1 MLVPLEWIQQY
12 VAVPADTKEIA
23 HRLTMGGLEVEETL
37 DSEIGSVLDVYITP
51 NRGDCLS
58 MLGVAREIAALY
70 DLPLTPPSPPESQQ
84 GGETATR
91 TSVQIEAP
99 DLCPRYAARL
109 IRGVKIGDSPEWLQQ
124 RLIAAGQRP
133 INNLVD
139 VTNYVMLELGQPLH
153 AFDFDTL
160 AENRI
165 VVRRANE
172 GESLTTLDGEV
183 RELTSE
189 MLVIADALRP
199 VALAGVM
206 GGAETEVT
214 EKTTNIL
221 LESAHFNPLSVRRTA
236 RTLGMRT
243 EASYRFERVVDP
255 EGVRRAVDRA
265 CELLALIGQP
275 TALSG
280 VVDSYPAPEAPRVI
294 SLRVRR
300 TVDLLGIPDITAEVA
315 TDCLKRLGFGVVQ
328 EQGTLHVTV
337 PASRP
342 DLTLE
347 EDLIEEVGRIY
358 GYENIPET
366 LPIGSTTRG
375 GDSAEGTFLNEIR
388 RILTAVGLQE
398 VVSHSLTPPSI
409 FDVTPHDPRRVAVR
423 NALSYEINGLRRTHL
438 PGLLQVA
445 TRNATRAGQNSLALF
460 EVGRVWQN
468 EYIAEMH
475 TPVELLSVAGLLTGE
490 LEEVGWQRDR
500 KPLLADFGAV
510 RGIVERLLEGL
521 QVKNYT
527 LTPLGDKSEDYPQF
541 HPGRT
546 ALIHLSDEYS
556 PGVVGE
562 LHPRFAPQMELRNR
576 IYLFEIP
583 LDALGAVALSEKRYQ
598 ASSRFPVAVRD
609 LAPRVTRE
617 TTFAE
622 IEAAVNSA
630 NVSNLAEWRLTDV
643 YQGTP
648 LPEGTKSLTLSFTF
662 RSAEGTLTEA
672 EIGAGMETL
681 RASLIEKAQ
690 ATFVA

>member
-12 VAVPADTKEIA
+12 VPISADTKEIA

-37 DSEIGSVLDVYITP
+37 ETESGTVLDVYITP

-70 DLPLTPPSPPESQQ
+70 DLPLTLPNPTPSQQ
-84 GGETATR
+84 GGEIAEL
-91 TSVQIEAP
+91 TSVLIEDP

-109 IRGVKIGDSPEWLQQ
+109 IRGVKIEESPDWMQR

-160 AENRI
+160 AEHRI
-165 VVRRANE
+165 VVRRAKE
-172 GESLTTLDGEV
+172 GETLTTLDGTDHA
-183 RELTSE
+183 LSTE
-189 MLVIADALRP
+189 MLVIADAARP
-199 VALAGVM
+199 IALGGIM

-214 EKTTNIL
+214 EQTTQIL
-221 LESAHFNPLSVRRTA
+221 LEAAHFNPLSVRRTA
-236 RTLGMRT
+236 RALGMRT

-255 EGVRRAVDRA
+255 DGVHRALDRA
-265 CELLALIGQP
+265 CELLASMGQP
-275 TALSG
+275 SALSG
-280 VVDSYPAPEAPRVI
+280 VIDVHALPAEARTIP
-294 SLRVRR
+294 LRVSRA
-300 TVDLLGIPDITAEVA
+300 VALLGIPDITPEVA
-315 TDCLKRLGFGVVQ
+315 TDCLNRLGLGVLP
-328 EQGTLHVTV
+328 EGDTLSVTI
-337 PASRP
+337 PGFRP

-366 LPIGSTTRG
+366 LPSGSTTRG
-375 GDSAEGTFLNEIR
+375 GDSPEGALLNQLR
-388 RILTAVGLQE
+388 QILTASGLQE
-398 VVSHSLTPPSI
+398 VVSHSLTPASL
-409 FDVTPHDPRRVAVR
+409 FDASDHDPRRVLVR
-423 NALSYEINGLRRTHL
+423 NALSNEIGGLRRSHL
-438 PGLLQVA
+438 PGLLQIA
-445 TRNATRAGQNSLALF
+445 TRNASRAGQYSLALF

-475 TPVELLSVAGLLTGE
+475 TPVEFLSLAGLLTGE

-500 KPLLADFGAV
+500 KPLVADFGAV
-510 RGIVERLLEGL
+510 RGIVERLMEGM
-521 QVKNYT
+521 QVKEYS
-527 LTPLGDKSEDYPQF
+527 LTPLGESATDYPQF

-546 ALIHLSDEYS
+546 ALIHLGEEYS
-556 PGVVGE
+556 PGIVGE
-562 LHPRFAPQMELRNR
+562 LHPRFASQMEMRHR

-583 LDALGAVALSEKRYQ
+583 LDALQAVMLSEKRYQ
-598 ASSRFPVAVRD
+598 SASRFPVAGRD
-609 LAPRVTRE
+609 LAPRVPQE

-622 IEAAVNSA
+622 IERAIKEAQVP
-630 NVSNLAEWRLTDV
+630 NLADWRLTDV
-643 YQGTP
+643 YQGSP

-662 RSAEGTLTEA
+662 RSATGTLTEA
-672 EIGAGMETL
+672 EIGGGMETL
-681 RASLIEKAQ
+681 RQSLMKRVG